1 LGETGNVIKAP
12 RLRRIAAEIADD
24 PIHAVELV
32 RDRLETTLI
41 RRRSKAS
48 LRRLPT
54 PQKPYSRVDEEIMAI
69 HWVHRI
75 ALPDGT
81 VTPGDWDTG
90 AAMRRLRM
98 PDDLS
103 GKTVLDVGAWD
114 GLYSFEAEKRGAQ
127 RVLATDHFCWSGT
140 GWGSRAGFDLAHR
153 LLRSRV
159 EAQDIDIPHLSPE
172 SVGTFDV
179 VLFLGVFYHL
189 KEPLAALE
197 RVASVTSGMLILE
210 TLADLTFMRQPA
222 WSFHR
227 GRSQPFALYRHWRRD
242 PTTWFAPN
250 EAAVVTM
257 LEEVGFTKI
266 VRVFPRVGLW
276 RRIVHFLNAFV
287 PFFNVQKN
295 YRMVFHAWK

>member
-1 LGETGNVIKAP
+1 MKPG
-12 RLRRIAAEIADD
+12 LRRIIAEIAGN
-24 PIHAVELV
+24 PVHALKVL
-32 RDRLETTLI
+32 RDRIETALI
-41 RRRSKAS
+41 
-48 LRRLPT
+48 LRRAKSSLKRLPI
-54 PQKPYSRVDEEIMAI
+54 PQKPYSLVGEEIMAI

-75 ALPDGT
+75 SLLDGT

-90 AAMRRLRM
+90 RAMSRLRL
-98 PDDLS
+98 PEDLS

-114 GLYSFEAEKRGAQ
+114 GLYSFEAERRGAR

-153 LLRSRV
+153 LLSSRL
-159 EAQDIDIPHLSPE
+159 EARDIDIPDLSPE

-179 VLFLGVFYHL
+179 VLFLGVLYHL

-197 RVASVTSGMLILE
+197 RVASVTDGMLILE
-210 TLADLTFMRQPA
+210 TLVDLTFMRQPA
-222 WSFHR
+222 LTLHR

-250 EAAVVTM
+250 EAAVVAM
-257 LEEVGFTKI
+257 LEQVGFKKI
-266 VRVFPRVGLW
+266 VRVFPAVGLW
-276 RRIVHFLNAFV
+276 RRILHFMNAFV

-295 YRMVFHAWK
+295 YRAVFHAWK

>member
-1 LGETGNVIKAP
+1 MTDSGTVMKT
-12 RLRRIAAEIADD
+12 RLRRLVSEIAAD
-24 PIHAVELV
+24 PAHALTLL
-32 RDRLETTLI
+32 RDRLETALI
-41 RRRSKAS
+41 RRGAKAS

-54 PQKPYSRVDEEIMAI
+54 PSQPYSSIDEEIMAV

-75 ALPDGT
+75 TLPDGR

-90 AAMRRLRM
+90 TAVRRLQL

-103 GKTVLDVGAWD
+103 GKAVLDVGAWD
-114 GLYSFEAEKRGAQ
+114 GLYSFEAERRGAK
-127 RVLATDHFCWSGT
+127 RVLATDHFCWSGE
-140 GWGSRAGFDLAHR
+140 GWGSRSGFDLAHR
-153 LLRSRV
+153 LLGSKV
-159 EAQDIDIPHLSPE
+159 EARDIDIPDLSPE

-179 VLFLGVFYHL
+179 VLFLGVLYHL

-197 RVASVTSGMLILE
+197 RVASVTGGMLILE

-222 WSFHR
+222 WSFHG

-257 LEEVGFTKI
+257 LEHVGFKKI
-266 VRVFPRVGLW
+266 VRVFPAAGLW
-276 RRIVHFLNAFV
+276 RRLVHFLNAFV

>member
-1 LGETGNVIKAP
+1 M
-12 RLRRIAAEIADD
+12 RRIISEIADD
-24 PIHAVELV
+24 PVHALQVV

-41 RRRSKAS
+41 RRRAKSS
-48 LRRLPT
+48 LRRMPT
-54 PQKPYSRVDEEIMAI
+54 PHKPYSSVDEEIMTI

-75 ALPDGT
+75 SLPDGK

-90 AAMRRLRM
+90 TAMSRLRL
-98 PDDLS
+98 PEDLR

-114 GLYSFEAEKRGAQ
+114 GLYSFEAERRGAK

-140 GWGSRAGFDLAHR
+140 GWGSRSGFDLAHR
-153 LLRSRV
+153 LLSSKVDAR
-159 EAQDIDIPHLSPE
+159 DIDIPDLSPE

-179 VLFLGVFYHL
+179 VLFLGVLYHL
-189 KEPLAALE
+189 KEPLSALE
-197 RVASVTSGMLILE
+197 RVASVTDGMLILE

-222 WSFHR
+222 LSFHG

-250 EAAVVTM
+250 EAAVVAM
-257 LEEVGFTKI
+257 LEQVGFKKI
-266 VRVFPRVGLW
+266 VRVFPAVGLW